1 MPSVSFSPK
10 YRISWLK
17 CTFNVFSVS
26 SVSKLMGCNL
36 VMRPKVNYY
45 SKRKQNL
52 NHQSLATYCLHPF
65 QLFSLPSSHV
75 SCLRIQVFA
84 RLNPVALKP
93 RDLCD
98 VAVDE
103 YHHHKRNRIEQ
114 SDVEDEMNFV
124 QQGRLASRL

>member
-1 MPSVSFSPK
+1 MLSVSFSPK

-17 CTFNVFSVS
+17 FTFNVFSVS

-65 QLFSLPSSHV
+65 NLFSLPSSHV

-84 RLNPVALKP
+84 RLNPVAL
-93 RDLCD
+93 
-98 VAVDE
+98 
-103 YHHHKRNRIEQ
+103 
-114 SDVEDEMNFV
+114 
-124 QQGRLASRL
+124 